1 LLRGLR
7 SMWSHVCCGVGGST
21 MPITAAVSRCC
32 VGTSPHV
39 IGHSRTPRRVRL
51 WYLLRAALRSRF
63 KRRVLLANLGY
74 PGPCSHPRSV
84 GIRQRKNARSCAD
97 IHDRLSMFVVLRVSA
112 RLHCRQAVRS
122 LECTGQALVLYQLAL
137 IPQANGSGTV
147 ASVAGQSLPLDG
159 LLRFGESVSSP
170 NQSLAAGVLERGV
183 ASTLS

>member
-97 IHDRLSMFVVLRVSA
+97 IHDRLSMLLFWGHRRDCTS
-112 RLHCRQAVRS
+112 RQAVRS
-122 LECTGQALVLYQLAL
+122 LECAGQALVLYQLAL

-147 ASVAGQSLPLDG
+147 ASVAATK
-159 LLRFGESVSSP
+159 
-170 NQSLAAGVLERGV
+170 LAP
-183 ASTLS
+183 